1 MTVTAV
7 RKDPQSR
14 TLILEAEFEFPYLA
28 HAALEPLNAIARIE
42 GGRVEVWGGNQMPD
56 LYGFISA
63 KIAGVTPD
71 KVTLHVMKTGG
82 GFGRRAVADGDVV
95 SEAVAVSK
103 ALGGKPVRVQ
113 WTREDDMRGGRYR
126 PAYVHRLKEHDG
138 HRFRCD
144 MHSCWHRALGFRDRA
159 SL

>member
-1 MTVTAV
+1 MFPASGAAFAEQIPRLWLEIT
-7 RKDPQSR
+7 RPSR
-14 TLILEAEFEFPYLA
+14 SSRFAARVLETTYEFPYLA

-42 GGRVEVWGGNQMPD
+42 GGRVEVWGGHQMPD

-103 ALGGKPVRVQ
+103 ALGRGKRANEKFSWSYHHGCPQPVK
-113 WTREDDMRGGRYR
+113 D
-126 PAYVHRLKEHDG
+126 
-138 HRFRCD
+138 C
-144 MHSCWHRALGFRDRA
+144 
-159 SL
+159 

>member
-1 MTVTAV
+1 MGASKSGAGTEC
-7 RKDPQSR
+7 PISW
-14 TLILEAEFEFPYLA
+14 L
-28 HAALEPLNAIARIE
+28 
-42 GGRVEVWGGNQMPD
+42 
-56 LYGFISA
+56 ISA

-126 PAYVHRLKEHDG
+126 PAYVHRLKAGLDAQG
-138 HRFRCD
+138 MSSLGTTTLLANRFSQPRP
-144 MHSCWHRALGFRDRA
+144 SRKA
-159 SL
+159 

>member
-1 MTVTAV
+1 
-7 RKDPQSR
+7 
-14 TLILEAEFEFPYLA
+14 
-28 HAALEPLNAIARIE
+28 
-42 GGRVEVWGGNQMPD
+42 MPD

-103 ALGGKPVRVQ
+103 ALGGEPVR
-113 WTREDDMRGGRYR
+113 RCNGRARTTCAVGAIAR
-126 PAYVHRLKEHDG
+126 PMCID
-138 HRFRCD
+138 
-144 MHSCWHRALGFRDRA
+144 
-159 SL
+159 